1 MSSGFIGASYMAAAV
16 IGTNVYFA
24 GGQAGGVNDA
34 VRNFYRYD
42 TTANAVTGLAQMPAA
57 RTQGAMV
64 AVGAKLYYLGGL
76 DSGGGGTNTVY
87 VFDTAAGT
95 WTTAASGPDS
105 NVFAGAATVIGATAY
120 VVNSGGILYRSDLS
134 LANPVWSQGVTP
146 TSHGSYPGLVS
157 INGALYYVSGS
168 ATANVDKLDLGAGT
182 GYTSAVLG
190 VKSLLNPLLAG
201 VASALPVTP
210 PTDTTGKAQYAQ
222 TVQTLRALAAIS

>member
-1 MSSGFIGASYMAAAV
+1 M
-16 IGTNVYFA
+16 
-24 GGQAGGVNDA
+24 
-34 VRNFYRYD
+34 
-42 TTANAVTGLAQMPAA
+42 
-57 RTQGAMV
+57 
-64 AVGAKLYYLGGL
+64 
-76 DSGGGGTNTVY
+76 
-87 VFDTAAGT
+87 
-95 WTTAASGPDS
+95 
-105 NVFAGAATVIGATAY
+105 
-120 VVNSGGILYRSDLS
+120 
-134 LANPVWSQGVTP
+134 WSQGVTP